1 MQSEPRNKTL
11 LGTFP
16 VFISYGFSDK
26 TQRELRKAVNL
37 HFLGDIDCNA
47 RGDDGRFTPK
57 YPEKETEE
65 FKECSWSISCGYQR
79 YIMVNFYSDGS
90 SEILG
95 EADFENREN
104 FEKLVKQWL

>member
-95 EADFENREN
+95 EADFEDMGSYKN
-104 FEKLVKQWL
+104 

>member
-1 MQSEPRNKTL
+1 MQSEPCNKTL
-11 LGTFP
+11 LGAFP

-65 FKECSWSISCGYQR
+65 FKECSWRISCGYQS

-95 EADFENREN
+95 EADFGNGEN
-104 FEKLVKQWL
+104 FEKLAKQWL

>member
-16 VFISYGFSDK
+16 VFIDYHFSDK
-26 TQRELRKAVNL
+26 TQRTLTKAANL
-37 HFLGDIDCNA
+37 HFLGDEDCNVM
-47 RGDDGRFTPK
+47 GDDGRFTPK
-57 YPEKETEE
+57 NPEKETEE
-65 FKECSWSISCGYQR
+65 FKECSWSISCGHQR

-104 FEKLVKQWL
+104 FEKLTEEWL

>member
-1 MQSEPRNKTL
+1 MQSEPHNKTL

-16 VFISYGFSDK
+16 VFIAYNFNDK
-26 TQRELRKAVNL
+26 TQRNLRKAVNL
-37 HFLGDIDCNA
+37 HFLGDEDCNVL
-47 RGDDGRFTPK
+47 GDDGRFTKK

-65 FKECSWSISCGYQR
+65 FKVCSWSISCGYQR

-95 EADFENREN
+95 EADQEE
-104 FEKLVKQWL
+104 L

>member
-1 MQSEPRNKTL
+1 MQSETCNKTL

-16 VFISYGFSDK
+16 VSISFNFNDK
-26 TQRELRKAVNL
+26 TQRNLRKAANL
-37 HFLGDIDCNA
+37 HFLGDEDCNVL
-47 RGDDGRFTPK
+47 GDDGRFTPK

-65 FKECSWSISCGYQR
+65 FKECSWSISCDYQR